1 MRPRR
6 RGVVTPPYGS
16 NAGGAQRRADV
27 PKAWLPPTK
36 FRNEIWGVSHGRRPL
51 RPAGGRGTARRVVV
65 PYGWLRRARDCPG
78 ERRTAERLRQRSRG
92 NRRETE
98 QKSPPKGASTPDN
111 PSVTAAPCQLP
122 LHKGALGDGGC
133 GLPRRF
139 APRNDSPDHSEEA
152 QRADVGI
159 RPFLR
164 WTGVRAAVRKTR
176 GTARRGRRP
185 LRKGEKAQST
195 TQASR
200 RAAKRSRPRGR
211 GMGGNRRKG
220 HPKRGTASATA
231 GAVLSEAESAGIAAG
246 QIQSLPDK

>member
-1 MRPRR
+1 MAP
-6 RGVVTPPYGS
+6 
-16 NAGGAQRRADV
+16 AGHR
-27 PKAWLPPTK
+27 
-36 FRNEIWGVSHGRRPL
+36 HRPL

-78 ERRTAERLRQRSRG
+78 ERRTAKRLRQRSRG

-98 QKSPPKGASTPDN
+98 QKSPPKGAATPDN

-122 LHKGALGDGGC
+122 LHKGAFPCGGRGDRTGDADC
-133 GLPRRF
+133 RVASLL
-139 APRNDSPDHSEEA
+139 AMTVLILCHSEEA

-164 WTGVRAAVRKTR
+164 WTGVRAAVRKTK

-200 RAAKRSRPRGR
+200 RAAKRPRPRLR
-211 GMGGNRRKG
+211 GMGGNRRKD
-220 HPKRGTASATA
+220 HPKRGAASATA
-231 GAVLSEAESAGIAAG
+231 EAA
-246 QIQSLPDK
+246 L